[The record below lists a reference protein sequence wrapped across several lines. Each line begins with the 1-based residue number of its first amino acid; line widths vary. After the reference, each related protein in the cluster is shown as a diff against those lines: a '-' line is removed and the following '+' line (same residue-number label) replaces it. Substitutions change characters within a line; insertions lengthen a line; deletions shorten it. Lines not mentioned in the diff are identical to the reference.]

1 MENLQKAIYELSC
14 LQLKFTIYS
23 LMIFPKIEVLIS
35 LLLNYYET
43 WGNQWLK
50 PTWTD

>member
-23 LMIFPKIEVLIS
+23 LMIFPKIEESINFIITK
-35 LLLNYYET
+35 LL
-43 WGNQWLK
+43 
-50 PTWTD
+50 